1 MTKSGWVLAVLCWGC
16 RCWRRLDRYTNGRM
30 RRVGCIIPTFRRR
43 LAWPSRMWSKTG
55 NAPVSSIAMPKA
67 AAAASKTQASGAEAE
82 SASAPAASEK
92 DPKLCQQVRAR
103 KAFLQ
108 SNQLTKTVNDKG
120 SVEFL
125 SAEKRKAELA
135 EVDKQI
141 ERFCP

>member
-1 MTKSGWVLAVLCWGC
+1 MTKSGWVLAIALLGVSVLASAGQIYKWK
-16 RCWRRLDRYTNGRM
+16 DAQGR
-30 RRVGCIIPTFRRR
+30 VHYSDVPPPAGVAKPDVV
-43 LAWPSRMWSKTG
+43 KTG

>member
-1 MTKSGWVLAVLCWGC
+1 MTKSGWLLAVSLLGVSAVVSAGQIYKWK
-16 RCWRRLDRYTNGRM
+16 DAQGR
-30 RRVGCIIPTFRRR
+30 VHYSDVPPPAGVAKPDVV
-43 LAWPSRMWSKTG
+43 KTG
-55 NAPVSSIAMPKA
+55 NAPVSSIATPKA
-67 AAAASKTQASGAEAE
+67 AAVASKTQASGAEAE

-125 SAEKRKAELA
+125 TAEKRKAEL
-135 EVDKQI
+135 VDVEKQI